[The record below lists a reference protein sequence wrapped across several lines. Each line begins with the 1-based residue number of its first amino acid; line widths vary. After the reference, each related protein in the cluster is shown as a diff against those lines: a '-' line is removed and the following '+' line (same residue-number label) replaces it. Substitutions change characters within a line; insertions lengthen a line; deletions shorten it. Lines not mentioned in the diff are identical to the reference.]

1 MHFFCIIDFNKIASL
16 IDRKIEKILVITL
29 SGLALSI
36 FVSKTGVGFFG
47 LSSLLLMLKWRFAEK
62 YKWTN
67 RLPRI
72 LLALTIFFLLDLL
85 VSAILSDNHSIAFHE
100 LTKHRHLFI
109 GGLLFLAPMAEE
121 DRKKIITVFFIG
133 AALDGL
139 TGILQ
144 HFDILQKGAYDQP
157 HGLASHPIQYALN
170 LSFICGSAILM
181 LLMRRHIESKK
192 YILFL
197 IVTIS
202 LTLGAIVLTMSRG
215 AWLAFFIAFTIVIFL
230 YDRKK
235 ARAFLFVMIPIFFL
249 VFSLND
255 NIKKR
260 AFSIVTSFYTE
271 SETGSVGNRL
281 ELWKGA
287 LLIFKQSPVF
297 GTGYGDFELDIKK
310 LISEKKL
317 KPISSTVYAH
327 NIFFQA
333 LATRGIIGLAL
344 LVSFFVVLLK
354 WGLRE
359 IETRDSIGGYVI
371 ILSTLITIVG
381 GLSENDIEISKF
393 LIAYCFTL
401 GLIGPFG
408 AKVLKTNNGVGIS
421 L

>member
-1 MHFFCIIDFNKIASL
+1 MSSFYIIEFNKIASL
-16 IDRKIEKILVITL
+16 IDKKIEKILIITL

-36 FVSKTGVGFFG
+36 FVSKTGVGVFG
-47 LSSLLLMLKWRFAEK
+47 LTSLLLMLRWRFAEK
-62 YKWTN
+62 DKWTN
-67 RLPRI
+67 SLPRN
-72 LLALTIFFLLDLL
+72 LLILTIFFLLDLL
-85 VSAILSDNHSIAFHE
+85 VSAVLSDNHSIVFHE

-109 GGLLFLAPMAEE
+109 GGLLFLAPLSEK
-121 DRKKIITVFFIG
+121 DRKKVITVFFIG

-144 HFDILQKGAYDQP
+144 HFDVLQKGDYNQP

-181 LLMRRHIESKK
+181 LLMRGHIESKK

-197 IVTIS
+197 IVTIA

-215 AWLAFFIAFTIVIFL
+215 AWLAFLVAFTIVIFL
-230 YDRKK
+230 YDRRK
-235 ARAFLFVMIPIFFL
+235 ALAFLFLMIPIFFL

-260 AFSIVTSFYTE
+260 AFSIVSSLNAE
-271 SETGSVGNRL
+271 NETGSVGNRL

-287 LLIFKQSPVF
+287 LLIFRQSPVL

-344 LVSFFVVLLK
+344 LVSFFVALLK

-359 IETRDSIGGYVI
+359 IENRDSVGGYVL

-408 AKVLKTNNGVGIS
+408 AKVLKPKSSVGVS